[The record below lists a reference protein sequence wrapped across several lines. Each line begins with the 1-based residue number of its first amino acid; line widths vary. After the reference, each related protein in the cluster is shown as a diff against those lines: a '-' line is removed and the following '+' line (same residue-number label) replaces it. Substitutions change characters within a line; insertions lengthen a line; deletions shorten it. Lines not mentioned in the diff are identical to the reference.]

1 MLGQVKISVAMLDN
15 MLRFG
20 DLAFDV
26 AQFETGQP
34 QDFQAPP
41 AENSHGNQVPILES
55 FRPPNPKPLL
65 WAARDIPAKPR
76 VFRPEISRRG
86 GWMAM

>member
-26 AQFETGQP
+26 AQFETGKFPSSSGREFPRKPNSDPRTLPASEP
-34 QDFQAPP
+34 QT
-41 AENSHGNQVPILES
+41 PIVGSQSLGGS
-55 FRPPNPKPLL
+55 TLKS
-65 WAARDIPAKPR
+65 AAADLR
-76 VFRPEISRRG
+76 
-86 GWMAM
+86 

>member
-1 MLGQVKISVAMLDN
+1 MLEQVKISVAMLDN

-34 QDFQAPP
+34 QNFQAPP
-41 AENSHGNQVPILES
+41 ALPAFEL
-55 FRPPNPKPLL
+55 PNPIVGSQSLRSLACSGP
-65 WAARDIPAKPR
+65 
-76 VFRPEISRRG
+76 
-86 GWMAM
+86 